1 MEWIAT
7 LGFGYTLR
15 CLHVI
20 NYTQSVF
27 QTNETS
33 RSPLFPLFVAV
44 ASASIGC
51 TAVVSFL
58 IVIRYA
64 CIQSACSAS
73 YGTQTV
79 DLEAKTKGRNKK
91 KSNRVF
97 ACERKQIY
105 ICRVATATYECQL
118 FYFGRSFVYCFNA
131 NGHSINIQ
139 DRGFARCLFFL
150 IVSWKFCDI
159 KKEIFCLTKIVA
171 LDYFGPL
178 FYYFKSKVQ

>member
-1 MEWIAT
+1 MEWSAT
-7 LGFGYTLR
+7 QGFGYTLR

-33 RSPLFPLFVAV
+33 RSPLLPLFVTV
-44 ASASIGC
+44 ASASIGS

-79 DLEAKTKGRNKK
+79 DLEAKTKGRNE
-91 KSNRVF
+91 KSEPCVRLRAETDLYV
-97 ACERKQIY
+97 EKRQP
-105 ICRVATATYECQL
+105 RT
-118 FYFGRSFVYCFNA
+118 NA
-131 NGHSINIQ
+131 NCFISVDRLSIV
-139 DRGFARCLFFL
+139 LML
-150 IVSWKFCDI
+150 MDI
-159 KKEIFCLTKIVA
+159 RSTFDAPEPEDSLAVY
-171 LDYFGPL
+171 L
-178 FYYFKSKVQ
+178 S